1 MKRKIFVLI
10 AVVFIGIQF
19 VPVEWNQSAIQ
30 SETDF
35 ISLEQVPQEIAVV
48 LKSSCY
54 DCHSNFTRYPWYDR
68 IAPVSWWVNGHI
80 DHGKGELNFSEWGSY
95 SVKRKQKKL
104 KEIVEEIEAGKMPLD
119 SYLIMHGDAKLTPDQ
134 VDALKVWID
143 TINYKH

>member
-1 MKRKIFVLI
+1 MKRKILVLI

-19 VPVEWNQSAIQ
+19 VPVEWNQSVMQ
-30 SETDF
+30 SQTDF

-54 DCHSNFTRYPWYDR
+54 DCHSNFTRYLWYDR

-104 KEIVEEIEAGKMPLD
+104 KEIVEEIEAGKMPLE